1 MLKTMEA
8 ADNSMKFRDRVDA
21 GNALADRLVS
31 GNYANPIVLGVPR
44 GGVILADIVARRLG
58 ADFDIVI
65 PRKLG
70 APDNEELAIGAV
82 TEDGTAYTN
91 TYIVN
96 ALRIPQEYVEREKEK
111 QAAEIRRRMAAYR
124 RPAGYN
130 IAGRQ
135 AILVDD
141 GIATGATV
149 IASARW
155 VKKQKPAS
163 VTIAVPVAPPQSV
176 QMLEQ
181 EANSVIVIMSPR
193 DFSSVGQFYEKF
205 EPVSDEQV
213 AQVMR
218 SRNLL

>member
-1 MLKTMEA
+1 
-8 ADNSMKFRDRVDA
+8 MKFRDRVDA
-21 GNALADRLVS
+21 GNALADRLAS

-91 TYIVN
+91 AYIVN

-213 AQVMR
+213 TQVMR

>member
-1 MLKTMEA
+1 MEGVS
-8 ADNSMKFRDRVDA
+8 DSMRFRDRVDA
-21 GNALADRLVS
+21 GNALADRLAA
-31 GNYANPIVLGVPR
+31 GNYADAIVLGVPR
-44 GGVILADIVARRLG
+44 GGVVLADIVARRLG

-82 TEDGTAYTN
+82 AEDGTAYTN
-91 TYIVN
+91 AYIVN
-96 ALRIPQEYVEREKEK
+96 ALRIPKEYIEREKEK

-124 RPAGYN
+124 KPAGYN

-135 AILVDD
+135 AIMVDD

-155 VKKQKPAS
+155 VKKQKPAG

-213 AQVMR
+213 AEVMR